1 MYIDIQAH
9 GIPLTDALRDHTQR
23 RLGFSLARAADR
35 VRRVKVRLS
44 DVNGPR
50 GGIDKRCRIQVTLN
64 GLGEVVIEDTEA
76 DPFLAI
82 GRAAERIGRNILR
95 RLKHR
100 NTHGRSTPR
109 SSRNADMSLIQQ
121 S

>member
-1 MYIDIQAH
+1 MNIDIQAH
-9 GIPLTDALRDHTQR
+9 GIPLTDALRDHVVR
-23 RLGFSLARAADR
+23 RLAFSLARAADR
-35 VRRVKVRLS
+35 VRRVNVRLS

-64 GLGEVVIEDTEA
+64 GLGEVVIEATEA

-82 GRAAERIGRNILR
+82 GRATERIGRNILR
-95 RLKHR
+95 RLNHR
-100 NTHGRSTPR
+100 NTHSRSRPR
-109 SSRNADMSLIQQ
+109 PLWDADMSLIQQ

>member
-9 GIPLTDALRDHTQR
+9 GIPLTAALRDHTER
-23 RLGFSLARAADR
+23 RLTFSLARFADR
-35 VRRVKVRLS
+35 VRRVKVRLA

-100 NTHGRSTPR
+100 NTHSRSKPR
-109 SSRNADMSLIQQ
+109 FFRGADTSLMQP